1 VTVFAQLSVDLPVLE
16 NRVAQR
22 PGHFM
27 APSLRGTARDDVIF
41 PGSDFP
47 GNSLAHVGLASP
59 QSTRTR

>member
-1 VTVFAQLSVDLPVLE
+1 M
-16 NRVAQR
+16 AQR

-27 APSLRGTARDDVIF
+27 APSLRGTTRDDVIL

-59 QSTRTR
+59 ESTRTR